1 MPKRTISSYAGA
13 ADDMAYKDG
22 DFVVMFNGCQNEG
35 RSCVRELERYWTAR
49 GRTVEGL
56 DLDEMSKATIRQQKA
71 P

>member
-1 MPKRTISSYAGA
+1 
-13 ADDMAYKDG
+13 MAYKDG